1 MDGTFLLPGQSPGMP
16 PRCPPTEAQL
26 ERAPWPPSV
35 VAQETFPR
43 SPSEHSATKLD
54 SLRSQSLRPEPAP
67 GPVLVGD
74 QPDPDPGLQDF
85 SKDGYKAAH
94 LSKCVC
100 GGGGEGLSGIRLQSR
115 WGTSCSRAQGPS
127 EKGNRCER
135 VHVVSGLCQPL
146 PQHLSSLLL
155 QRTLSFQEG
164 GGWATGTAPPQGSVP
179 SGRSRARAGL
189 RRPQL

>member
-127 EKGNRCER
+127 EKATAARGSTSCPASASPSPSTSPLCSFSARCPSRRAEDGRLGPLHPR
-135 VHVVSGLCQPL
+135 VLCPRAAAG
-146 PQHLSSLLL
+146 H
-155 QRTLSFQEG
+155 G
-164 GGWATGTAPPQGSVP
+164 QG
-179 SGRSRARAGL
+179 
-189 RRPQL
+189 